1 MSKLIDELNGVY
13 LVLERLLKL
22 AEDVGDASRL
32 PTLKALVA
40 SGGGN
45 AGASPLVKCKD
56 EIDAL
61 KTKLETPISG
71 WKAVGKAWIWPLKE
85 AEVMKTIASLERV
98 QATLQLGLSTD
109 GM

>member
-1 MSKLIDELNGVY
+1 MTKLIDELNSVY
-13 LVLERLLKL
+13 HVLDRLLKL

-32 PTLKALVA
+32 PTLKALIA
-40 SGGGN
+40 PEDGH

-71 WKAVGKAWIWPLKE
+71 WKVVGKAWIWPLKE
-85 AEVMKTIASLERV
+85 AEVMKTIDSLERV
-98 QATLQLGLSTD
+98 KATLQLGLSTD